1 MHKKRWAAFVLA
13 AALAL
18 TGCSAGSFLHFGKGS
33 GGFRRTVGGKNVRL
47 KRYIEIFQHPAGTFY
62 NRPVTVRT
70 HDDGN
75 LFTVRHVTDPPSKN
89 KSAVY
94 TGTLR
99 LYKAIMLIIHRMKN
113 TAAQTDREWSEKI
126 RVMHKVA
133 LHPLMY
139 GWIPRRAVYR
149 ITHKTPV
156 RKISV
161 IKV

>member
-1 MHKKRWAAFVLA
+1 MKHLHRFVRRAAAFVLA
-13 AALAL
+13 AALVL

-62 NRPVTVRT
+62 NRPVTVRP

-133 LHPLMY
+133 LHPLMLSL
-139 GWIPRRAVYR
+139 IH
-149 ITHKTPV
+149 I
-156 RKISV
+156 
-161 IKV
+161 

>member
-1 MHKKRWAAFVLA
+1 MMMA
-13 AALAL
+13 
-18 TGCSAGSFLHFGKGS
+18 
-33 GGFRRTVGGKNVRL
+33 
-47 KRYIEIFQHPAGTFY
+47 TF
-62 NRPVTVRT
+62 
-70 HDDGN
+70 
-75 LFTVRHVTDPPSKN
+75 FTVRHVTDPSFKN

-139 GWIPRRAVYR
+139 GWIPAGCVQNNTQNTR
-149 ITHKTPV
+149 TENLCN
-156 RKISV
+156 
-161 IKV
+161 